1 MIFYIVI
8 PSFCIGLGTGI
19 LFPLLDININ
29 KNSLKVQ
36 SYKDG
41 FDEGY
46 DIGYEMGKQDS
57 KPLINKSDK

>member
-1 MIFYIVI
+1 MVFYFVI
-8 PSFCIGLGTGI
+8 PSFFIGLGAGI
-19 LFPLLDININ
+19 LFPLLDID

-36 SYKDG
+36 GYKDG

-57 KPLINKSDK
+57 IPLINKRDK